1 MEDAGSIVATLRERG
16 YRLTPQRQAILEEIL
31 ESHGHISPQKVARRV
46 RSRMPAVN
54 TSTIYRTLSVLEDLG
69 IIQHAHSDRGAEYHR
84 VGEGDHVH
92 LTCSNCGAE
101 DDFSLEE
108 AGALRRLIR
117 QHRGFDPDLRHYA
130 ISGLCAKCQR
140 RLRRRR

>member
-1 MEDAGSIVATLRERG
+1 MADVPSILATLRARG

-31 ESHGHISPQKVARRV
+31 GTHGHISPQDVARRV

-54 TSTIYRTLSVLEDLG
+54 ASTIYRTLTVLEDLG
-69 IIQHAHSDRGAEYHR
+69 VVQHAHSDRGAEYHR

-108 AGALRRLIR
+108 ADALRRLIR
-117 QHRGFDPDLRHYA
+117 RHRGFDPDLRHYA

-140 RLRRRR
+140 RRRRRR